1 MKASEFRKLIREEVR
16 KALNEG
22 LDTATVLV
30 YGLKRG
36 SSQSIPYSDFLQLLQ
51 TNKVKKEVSIA
62 LYDFKAEQ
70 PLTGA
75 LFNAIQKDLFAIG
88 YKWLDG
94 TTKTVRTS
102 GDGNR
107 TMIGINP
114 IKKQLD
120 IERI

>member
-30 YGLKRG
+30 SGLKG
-36 SSQSIPYSDFLQLLQ
+36 VSSQSIPYSDFLQLLQ

-62 LYDFKAEQ
+62 LYDFEAKQ

-94 TTKTVRTS
+94 TTKPVRTS

-107 TMIGINP
+107 TLVGINP